1 MASKAGAANSKVK
14 AGAVN
19 LTVGTIIKVNCLAT
33 DGTHEYYDAIVTK
46 TEGGMTSLLF
56 VDDKKEVN
64 MELKHTNKRDATDK
78 VSYIIYIL
86 QLKLKAKSKGSSL
99 SSAPHFRFS
108 KSFLS
113 SCSFIR
119 RTFQLVFISF

>member
-1 MASKAGAANSKVK
+1 MASK

-113 SCSFIR
+113 SRSPYLRQWPLSFDGSLL
-119 RTFQLVFISF
+119 QISCGW